1 MLRQI
6 DILSQPK
13 VAFLNSS
20 QGLESSPVTFH
31 FLDTVIPHELLANEL
46 YQANLKTIDNFLLCG
61 KGVWWHVEEES
72 KEIVFH
78 DNKGRPEFQE
88 HGPPLYHFRSHSFET
103 EKIYLKEK
111 SECLSQSTIRLPIRK
126 VKCDLTRENVH

>member
-1 MLRQI
+1 M

-61 KGVWWHVEEES
+61 KECGATLM
-72 KEIVFH
+72 KMAR
-78 DNKGRPEFQE
+78 K
-88 HGPPLYHFRSHSFET
+88 LYSMI
-103 EKIYLKEK
+103 EKDGQNFKRKALLCITFLLLLSRVQASYLMRKWE
-111 SECLSQSTIRLPIRK
+111 ECLSQVNLQLPIR
-126 VKCDLTRENVH
+126 EMNVYNTGT